1 MLDIIHA
8 ELLKANL
15 GTFDWSSIYIPFH
28 YITISLNR
36 IVGSSSRVNL
46 IKGDLYVLILG
57 QLVDEIGVTL
67 RVNLCL
73 PLGHDSN
80 LYVDALYYSIVRH
93 VVVEAKFL
101 VQILFNL

>member
-1 MLDIIHA
+1 MLNVIQA
-8 ELLKANL
+8 KLLEANL
-15 GTFDWSSIYIPFH
+15 GTFDWCCISIPFH
-28 YITISLNR
+28 HITISLNR

-46 IKGDLYVLILG
+46 IKGDLYVLILR

-67 RVNLCL
+67 RVNLFL
-73 PLGHDSN
+73 PFGHDSN

-101 VQILFNL
+101 V

>member
-1 MLDIIHA
+1 MLDVIHA
-8 ELLKANL
+8 ELLEANL
-15 GTFDWSSIYIPFH
+15 VSFYWSSISIPLH
-28 YITISLNR
+28 HITISLNR
-36 IVGSSSRVNL
+36 IVCSSSRVNL

-57 QLVDEIGVTL
+57 QLVDEIGATL
-67 RVNLCL
+67 RVNLFL